1 MALTPE
7 DVVNKRFQATKFR
20 EGYDQDEVDD
30 FLDEVVNELR
40 RLTEENDDLRN
51 KLGTC
56 ERRVGELS
64 RASVARESAP
74 EPEVPMTM
82 ASQIQPPMAMSPPQ
96 PMMGGQ
102 PMRPEPMR
110 PEPMRGEGMRPEP
123 MRPEGMRPEPMR
135 PEGMRPEPMRP
146 EGMRPEPMR
155 PEGMAVEPLRPV
167 QQLEAMGQG
176 PEAAAGMLAL
186 AQKLHDEYVRNGEQQ
201 RDRIV
206 NEAREHAQRLVREAE
221 EKQRQTLGSLEQER
235 SLLERKIDELRAFE
249 REYRSRLKSYL
260 EGQLREL
267 EAKAAVVPNRGPQQP
282 AAVGAGAPA
291 AAYSGGGPLP
301 TRGTYAADQG
311 ADPAGQSYP
320 FGDRT

>member
-40 RLTEENDDLRN
+40 RLSEENEELRT
-51 KLGTC
+51 KLGSC

-64 RASVARESAP
+64 RATVAREAAP
-74 EPEVPMTM
+74 EPAPVP
-82 ASQIQPPMAMSPPQ
+82 IQQAPPPAPMPMPQ
-96 PMMGGQ
+96 PIAAVA
-102 PMRPEPMR
+102 PEPM
-110 PEPMRGEGMRPEP
+110 PMRSSSQMEP
-123 MRPEGMRPEPMR
+123 
-135 PEGMRPEPMRP
+135 
-146 EGMRPEPMR
+146 
-155 PEGMAVEPLRPV
+155 A
-167 QQLEAMGQG
+167 AQG

-186 AQKLHDEYVRNGEQQ
+186 AQKLHDEYVRNGEQT

-206 NEAREHAQRLVREAE
+206 GEAREHSSRLMREAE

-267 EAKAAVVPNRGPQQP
+267 ESKAAVVPTRGGQP
-282 AAVGAGAPA
+282 AQQQTATVGASQAP
-291 AAYSGGGPLP
+291 YSGPLP
-301 TRGTYAADQG
+301 TRGGYSDQG
-311 ADPAGQSYP
+311 SDQPAQYP
-320 FGDRT
+320 FGGQN

>member
-40 RLTEENDDLRN
+40 RLNEENEDLRN
-51 KLGTC
+51 QLGSC
-56 ERRVGELS
+56 ERRVSELT
-64 RASVARESAP
+64 RASAAREAAP
-74 EPEVPMTM
+74 EPDVPATM
-82 ASQIQPPMAMSPPQ
+82 AAGVMAPPAPAPMPIPVPP
-96 PMMGGQ
+96 PAA
-102 PMRPEPMR
+102 PEPIR
-110 PEPMRGEGMRPEP
+110 P
-123 MRPEGMRPEPMR
+123 
-135 PEGMRPEPMRP
+135 
-146 EGMRPEPMR
+146 
-155 PEGMAVEPLRPV
+155 AA
-167 QQLEAMGQG
+167 QLEAVAQGGQG

-267 EAKAAVVPNRGPQQP
+267 EAKAAVVPNRGPQASLP
-282 AAVGAGAPA
+282 SAGGTNGATPS
-291 AAYSGGGPLP
+291 YNGPLP
-301 TRGTYAADQG
+301 SRGSYS
-311 ADPAGQSYP
+311 ADPAPEPAQSFP
-320 FGDRT
+320 FGERG

>member
-40 RLTEENDDLRN
+40 RLTEENEDLRG
-51 KLGTC
+51 KLTVC

-64 RASVARESAP
+64 RATVARDAMDDAPTTVSAP
-74 EPEVPMTM
+74 VPVPV
-82 ASQIQPPMAMSPPQ
+82 AAVSAPVPVQ
-96 PMMGGQ
+96 
-102 PMRPEPMR
+102 EPMR
-110 PEPMRGEGMRPEP
+110 P
-123 MRPEGMRPEPMR
+123 
-135 PEGMRPEPMRP
+135 
-146 EGMRPEPMR
+146 
-155 PEGMAVEPLRPV
+155 AA
-167 QQLEAMGQG
+167 QLEAAGQGQG

-201 RDRIV
+201 RDRILT
-206 NEAREHAQRLVREAE
+206 EAREHATRLVREAE

-267 EAKAAVVPNRGPQQP
+267 EAKAAVVPNRSPQPTSTLAAGGP
-282 AAVGAGAPA
+282 AA
-291 AAYSGGGPLP
+291 YNGPLP
-301 TRGTYAADQG
+301 TRGAYAAEQ
-311 ADPAGQSYP
+311 AAEQPSQSYP
-320 FGDRT
+320 FGDRN

>member
-40 RLTEENDDLRN
+40 RLTEESEELRT
-51 KLGTC
+51 KLSAC

-64 RASVARESAP
+64 RSAVAREAAP
-74 EPEVPMTM
+74 EPAAALAPAPAPAPIVAPAPE
-82 ASQIQPPMAMSPPQ
+82 PQ
-96 PMMGGQ
+96 PLVAAMATGGN
-102 PMRPEPMR
+102 
-110 PEPMRGEGMRPEP
+110 
-123 MRPEGMRPEPMR
+123 
-135 PEGMRPEPMRP
+135 
-146 EGMRPEPMR
+146 
-155 PEGMAVEPLRPV
+155 
-167 QQLEAMGQG
+167 QG

-186 AQKLHDEYVRNGEQQ
+186 AQKLHDEYVRNGEQT

-206 NEAREHAQRLVREAE
+206 GEAREHSTRLMREAE

-267 EAKAAVVPNRGPQQP
+267 EAKAAVVPTRGPQ
-282 AAVGAGAPA
+282 AAASVGAAQAP
-291 AAYSGGGPLP
+291 YSGPLP
-301 TRGTYAADQG
+301 SRGTYADQG
-311 ADPAGQSYP
+311 QDQQPAQYP
-320 FGDRT
+320 FGGQN

>member
-40 RLTEENDDLRN
+40 RLHEENEDMRN
-51 KLGTC
+51 KLGAC

-64 RASVARESAP
+64 RASVARESVP
-74 EPEVPMTM
+74 EPEAPPTVAASVMAPPPPAPVP
-82 ASQIQPPMAMSPPQ
+82 APQ
-96 PMMGGQ
+96 PVMA
-102 PMRPEPMR
+102 PEPMR
-110 PEPMRGEGMRPEP
+110 P
-123 MRPEGMRPEPMR
+123 
-135 PEGMRPEPMRP
+135 
-146 EGMRPEPMR
+146 
-155 PEGMAVEPLRPV
+155 AA
-167 QQLEAMGQG
+167 QLEAAAVQGQG

-267 EAKAAVVPNRGPQQP
+267 EAKAAVVPNRGPQTSL
-282 AAVGAGAPA
+282 AP
-291 AAYSGGGPLP
+291 GGNGGSSSYNGPLP
-301 TRGTYAADQG
+301 SRGAYGSEPTPE
-311 ADPAGQSYP
+311 PAQSFP
-320 FGDRT
+320 FGDRA

>member
-40 RLTEENDDLRN
+40 RLNEENEELRQ
-51 KLGTC
+51 KLGAC

-64 RASVARESAP
+64 RATVARESMP
-74 EPEVPMTM
+74 EPEMAPVPVPMPVPVAQSM
-82 ASQIQPPMAMSPPQ
+82 
-96 PMMGGQ
+96 
-102 PMRPEPMR
+102 PEPMR
-110 PEPMRGEGMRPEP
+110 P
-123 MRPEGMRPEPMR
+123 
-135 PEGMRPEPMRP
+135 
-146 EGMRPEPMR
+146 
-155 PEGMAVEPLRPV
+155 
-167 QQLEAMGQG
+167 QLEISGQG

-206 NEAREHAQRLVREAE
+206 NEARDHANRLVREAE

-267 EAKAAVVPNRGPQQP
+267 DQKAAVVPNRGAQP
-282 AAVGAGAPA
+282 AASLAGGGAGYNGPLPSRSGYGGDQSEAGAP
-291 AAYSGGGPLP
+291 
-301 TRGTYAADQG
+301 Q
-311 ADPAGQSYP
+311 YP
-320 FGDRT
+320 FGDRN

>member
-40 RLTEENDDLRN
+40 RLNEENEELRT
-51 KLGTC
+51 KLGSC

-64 RASVARESAP
+64 RATVAREAAP
-74 EPEVPMTM
+74 EPAQIPAPTPPPAAPM
-82 ASQIQPPMAMSPPQ
+82 PQ
-96 PMMGGQ
+96 PVAAVA
-102 PMRPEPMR
+102 PEPVR
-110 PEPMRGEGMRPEP
+110 
-123 MRPEGMRPEPMR
+123 
-135 PEGMRPEPMRP
+135 
-146 EGMRPEPMR
+146 
-155 PEGMAVEPLRPV
+155 ASA
-167 QQLEAMGQG
+167 QLEQVGQG

-186 AQKLHDEYVRNGEQQ
+186 AQKLHDEYVRNGEQT

-206 NEAREHAQRLVREAE
+206 GEAREHSTRLMREAE
-221 EKQRQTLGSLEQER
+221 DKQRQTLGSLEQER

-267 EAKAAVVPNRGPQQP
+267 EAKAAVVPSRG
-282 AAVGAGAPA
+282 AAPA
-291 AAYSGGGPLP
+291 APATVGASQAPYSGPLP
-301 TRGTYAADQG
+301 TRGGYADQG
-311 ADPAGQSYP
+311 AEQPAQYP
-320 FGDRT
+320 FGGQS

>member
-40 RLTEENDDLRN
+40 RLNEENEELRK
-51 KLGTC
+51 KLGSC

-64 RASVARESAP
+64 RATVAREPVP
-74 EPEVPMTM
+74 EPEPAPAPPVPVPVPV
-82 ASQIQPPMAMSPPQ
+82 AA
-96 PMMGGQ
+96 
-102 PMRPEPMR
+102 PEPMR
-110 PEPMRGEGMRPEP
+110 TPQME
-123 MRPEGMRPEPMR
+123 
-135 PEGMRPEPMRP
+135 
-146 EGMRPEPMR
+146 
-155 PEGMAVEPLRPV
+155 VS
-167 QQLEAMGQG
+167 GQG

-206 NEAREHAQRLVREAE
+206 NEAREHANRLVREAE

-267 EAKAAVVPNRGPQQP
+267 EAKAAVVPNRGAQP
-282 AAVGAGAPA
+282 APSLAGGGAGYNGPLPSRSGYGTDQAEAGAP
-291 AAYSGGGPLP
+291 
-301 TRGTYAADQG
+301 Q
-311 ADPAGQSYP
+311 YP
-320 FGDRT
+320 FGDRN

>member
-40 RLTEENDDLRN
+40 RLGEENEELRT
-51 KLGTC
+51 KLGSC

-64 RASVARESAP
+64 RASVAREAAPESSPVPMQAAAPPPPPVQMPQPVQVQAP
-74 EPEVPMTM
+74 EPARMV
-82 ASQIQPPMAMSPPQ
+82 SP
-96 PMMGGQ
+96 
-102 PMRPEPMR
+102 
-110 PEPMRGEGMRPEP
+110 
-123 MRPEGMRPEPMR
+123 
-135 PEGMRPEPMRP
+135 
-146 EGMRPEPMR
+146 
-155 PEGMAVEPLRPV
+155 
-167 QQLEAMGQG
+167 LEAAAQG

-186 AQKLHDEYVRNGEQQ
+186 AQKLHDEYVRNGEQT

-206 NEAREHAQRLVREAE
+206 GEAREHSTRLMREAE

-267 EAKAAVVPNRGPQQP
+267 ESKAAVVPTRGSQS
-282 AAVGAGAPA
+282 APA
-291 AAYSGGGPLP
+291 ASVGASQAPYSGPLP
-301 TRGTYAADQG
+301 TRGGYADAGSEQ
-311 ADPAGQSYP
+311 PAQYP
-320 FGDRT
+320 FGGQN

>member
-40 RLTEENDDLRN
+40 RLTDENEEFRQ
-51 KLGTC
+51 KLSAC

-64 RASVARESAP
+64 RASVARENAP
-74 EPEVPMTM
+74 EPV
-82 ASQIQPPMAMSPPQ
+82 APPMPVPPPAPVTVAQ
-96 PMMGGQ
+96 PV
-102 PMRPEPMR
+102 PVPAPAPEPVA
-110 PEPMRGEGMRPEP
+110 PAPMAP
-123 MRPEGMRPEPMR
+123 
-135 PEGMRPEPMRP
+135 
-146 EGMRPEPMR
+146 
-155 PEGMAVEPLRPV
+155 AA
-167 QQLEAMGQG
+167 QLQSVGQG

-206 NEAREHAQRLVREAE
+206 GDAREHAARLVREAE

-267 EAKAAVVPNRGPQQP
+267 EAKAAVVPTRGQG
-282 AAVGAGAPA
+282 AVAQAQAPA
-291 AAYSGGGPLP
+291 PVAAGGQPGYSNGPLP
-301 TRGTYAADQG
+301 TRGAYTAD
-311 ADPAGQSYP
+311 AGSDAGGPSYP
-320 FGDRT
+320 FGERS

>member
-40 RLTEENDDLRN
+40 RLNEENDELRQ
-51 KLGTC
+51 KLSVC

-64 RASVARESAP
+64 RATVAREQAP
-74 EPEVPMTM
+74 EPEPVASAPAPVP
-82 ASQIQPPMAMSPPQ
+82 APAPMPVAV
-96 PMMGGQ
+96 
-102 PMRPEPMR
+102 PEPVR
-110 PEPMRGEGMRPEP
+110 PAAEQLQ
-123 MRPEGMRPEPMR
+123 
-135 PEGMRPEPMRP
+135 
-146 EGMRPEPMR
+146 
-155 PEGMAVEPLRPV
+155 AV
-167 QQLEAMGQG
+167 GQG

-206 NEAREHAQRLVREAE
+206 GEAREHAARLVREAE

-267 EAKAAVVPNRGPQQP
+267 EAKAAVVPNRGPQ
-282 AAVGAGAPA
+282 A
-291 AAYSGGGPLP
+291 AASLAGGGSNQYSGPLP
-301 TRGTYAADQG
+301 SRGTYTAE
-311 ADPAGQSYP
+311 PAEAGGQQFP
-320 FGDRT
+320 FGDRS

>member
-1 MALTPE
+1 MLLPCTIRVVAVTDSPQASPGPHVFVNPTGIRYGDTATPIRRPSLSREVTSMALTPE

-40 RLTEENDDLRN
+40 RLGEENEELRS
-51 KLGTC
+51 KLGAC

-64 RASVARESAP
+64 RATVARDGEAAEAAP
-74 EPEVPMTM
+74 VMAAAPPAPVAQEPVRPAM
-82 ASQIQPPMAMSPPQ
+82 APAMSPA
-96 PMMGGQ
+96 MSGGGDGS
-102 PMRPEPMR
+102 P
-110 PEPMRGEGMRPEP
+110 
-123 MRPEGMRPEPMR
+123 
-135 PEGMRPEPMRP
+135 
-146 EGMRPEPMR
+146 
-155 PEGMAVEPLRPV
+155 A
-167 QQLEAMGQG
+167 QG
-176 PEAAAGMLAL
+176 PQEAAGMLAL

-206 NEAREHAQRLVREAE
+206 SEAREHATRLVREAE

-267 EAKAAVVPNRGPQQP
+267 EQKAAVVPNRSPQP
-282 AAVGAGAPA
+282 AASLAGSAPMG
-291 AAYSGGGPLP
+291 YGNGPLP
-301 TRGTYAADQG
+301 TRGAYAADAGGEQ
-311 ADPAGQSYP
+311 AGQSYP
-320 FGDRT
+320 FGDRG

>member
-40 RLTEENDDLRN
+40 RLGEENEELRT
-51 KLGTC
+51 KLGSC

-64 RASVARESAP
+64 RASVAREAAPESSPVPMQAAPPPPVQMPQPVQVQAP
-74 EPEVPMTM
+74 EPARMV
-82 ASQIQPPMAMSPPQ
+82 SP
-96 PMMGGQ
+96 
-102 PMRPEPMR
+102 
-110 PEPMRGEGMRPEP
+110 
-123 MRPEGMRPEPMR
+123 
-135 PEGMRPEPMRP
+135 
-146 EGMRPEPMR
+146 
-155 PEGMAVEPLRPV
+155 
-167 QQLEAMGQG
+167 LEAAAQG

-186 AQKLHDEYVRNGEQQ
+186 AQKLHDEYVRNGEQT

-206 NEAREHAQRLVREAE
+206 GEAREHSTRLMREAE

-267 EAKAAVVPNRGPQQP
+267 ESKAAVVPTRGSAP
-282 AAVGAGAPA
+282 APA
-291 AAYSGGGPLP
+291 ATVGASQAPYSGPLP
-301 TRGTYAADQG
+301 TRGGYGESSEQ
-311 ADPAGQSYP
+311 PVQYP
-320 FGDRT
+320 FGGQN

>member
-40 RLTEENDDLRN
+40 RLNEENEELRT
-51 KLGTC
+51 KLGSC

-64 RASVARESAP
+64 RATVAREAAPESAP
-74 EPEVPMTM
+74 MPIPAPT
-82 ASQIQPPMAMSPPQ
+82 PPPAPAPQ
-96 PMMGGQ
+96 PVAAVA
-102 PMRPEPMR
+102 PPEPVR
-110 PEPMRGEGMRPEP
+110 
-123 MRPEGMRPEPMR
+123 
-135 PEGMRPEPMRP
+135 
-146 EGMRPEPMR
+146 
-155 PEGMAVEPLRPV
+155 ATS
-167 QQLEAMGQG
+167 QLEAAGQG

-186 AQKLHDEYVRNGEQQ
+186 AQKLHDEYVRNGEQT

-206 NEAREHAQRLVREAE
+206 GEAREHSTRLMREAE

-267 EAKAAVVPNRGPQQP
+267 EAKAAVVPTRGPAP
-282 AAVGAGAPA
+282 APASVGASSAP
-291 AAYSGGGPLP
+291 YSGPLP
-301 TRGTYAADQG
+301 TRGGYADSGSEQ
-311 ADPAGQSYP
+311 PAQYP
-320 FGDRT
+320 FGGQS

>member
-40 RLTEENDDLRN
+40 RLNEETEELRT
-51 KLGTC
+51 KLGSC

-64 RASVARESAP
+64 RATVARESAP
-74 EPEVPMTM
+74 EPVSMPIPAPAPPPAPM
-82 ASQIQPPMAMSPPQ
+82 PQ
-96 PMMGGQ
+96 PVAAVA
-102 PMRPEPMR
+102 PEPMR
-110 PEPMRGEGMRPEP
+110 
-123 MRPEGMRPEPMR
+123 
-135 PEGMRPEPMRP
+135 
-146 EGMRPEPMR
+146 
-155 PEGMAVEPLRPV
+155 AAS
-167 QQLEAMGQG
+167 QLEAVGQG

-186 AQKLHDEYVRNGEQQ
+186 AQKLHDEYVRNGEQT

-206 NEAREHAQRLVREAE
+206 GEAREHSTRLMREAE

-249 REYRSRLKSYL
+249 REYRGRLKSYL

-267 EAKAAVVPNRGPQQP
+267 DSKAAVVPTRGPQTPQ
-282 AAVGAGAPA
+282 AATVGASPAP
-291 AAYSGGGPLP
+291 YSGPLP
-301 TRGTYAADQG
+301 TRGGYADQG
-311 ADPAGQSYP
+311 SEQPVQYP
-320 FGDRT
+320 FGGQN

>member
-40 RLTEENDDLRN
+40 RLTEDNEELRQ
-51 KLGTC
+51 KLGAC

-64 RASVARESAP
+64 RASVARENAEPPAP
-74 EPEVPMTM
+74 PAPPVAAPPPVPVAAAPMSM
-82 ASQIQPPMAMSPPQ
+82 PPPMAMPMQPPMTVAQ
-96 PMMGGQ
+96 PVMA
-102 PMRPEPMR
+102 PEPT
-110 PEPMRGEGMRPEP
+110 GAAQLQ
-123 MRPEGMRPEPMR
+123 
-135 PEGMRPEPMRP
+135 
-146 EGMRPEPMR
+146 
-155 PEGMAVEPLRPV
+155 AVGP
-167 QQLEAMGQG
+167 G

-206 NEAREHAQRLVREAE
+206 GDAREHAARLVREAE

-267 EAKAAVVPNRGPQQP
+267 DAKAAVVPNRGAAPAPAQIGAGGQP
-282 AAVGAGAPA
+282 A
-291 AAYSGGGPLP
+291 YNSGPLP
-301 TRGTYAADQG
+301 TRGAYAADQG
-311 ADPAGQSYP
+311 GDASGPSYP
-320 FGDRT
+320 FGERN

>member
-40 RLTEENDDLRN
+40 RLTDENEELRQ
-51 KLGTC
+51 KLGAC

-64 RASVARESAP
+64 RATVAREVMP
-74 EPEVPMTM
+74 EPDLHKPVE
-82 ASQIQPPMAMSPPQ
+82 PPM
-96 PMMGGQ
+96 PM
-102 PMRPEPMR
+102 PSMRP
-110 PEPMRGEGMRPEP
+110 
-123 MRPEGMRPEPMR
+123 
-135 PEGMRPEPMRP
+135 
-146 EGMRPEPMR
+146 
-155 PEGMAVEPLRPV
+155 AA
-167 QQLEAMGQG
+167 QLEAMGSQG

-206 NEAREHAQRLVREAE
+206 GEAREHANRLMREAE
-221 EKQRQTLGSLEQER
+221 EKQAQTLGSLEQER
-235 SLLERKIDELRAFE
+235 ALLERKIDELRAFE

-267 EAKAAVVPNRGPQQP
+267 DAKAAVVPNRGPQP
-282 AAVGAGAPA
+282 AGVVSGQTP
-291 AAYSGGGPLP
+291 YSGPLP
-301 TRGTYAADQG
+301 SRGGYGPDQG
-311 ADPAGQSYP
+311 SDTGASPYP
-320 FGDRT
+320 FQG

>member
-40 RLTEENDDLRN
+40 RLGEENEELRT
-51 KLGTC
+51 KLGSC

-64 RASVARESAP
+64 RATVAREAAPESPAQLQVAAPPPPIQLPQPVAVQAP
-74 EPEVPMTM
+74 EPVR
-82 ASQIQPPMAMSPPQ
+82 ASS
-96 PMMGGQ
+96 
-102 PMRPEPMR
+102 
-110 PEPMRGEGMRPEP
+110 
-123 MRPEGMRPEPMR
+123 
-135 PEGMRPEPMRP
+135 
-146 EGMRPEPMR
+146 
-155 PEGMAVEPLRPV
+155 
-167 QQLEAMGQG
+167 QLEAIGQG

-186 AQKLHDEYVRNGEQQ
+186 AQKLHDEYVRNGEQT

-206 NEAREHAQRLVREAE
+206 GEAREHSTRLMREAE

-267 EAKAAVVPNRGPQQP
+267 ESKAAVVPTRGSAP
-282 AAVGAGAPA
+282 APA
-291 AAYSGGGPLP
+291 ATVGASQAPYSGPLP
-301 TRGTYAADQG
+301 TRGGYADAGSEQ
-311 ADPAGQSYP
+311 PAQYP
-320 FGDRT
+320 FGGQN

>member
-40 RLTEENDDLRN
+40 RLGEENEELRT
-51 KLGTC
+51 KLGSC

-64 RASVARESAP
+64 RATVAREAAPESAP
-74 EPEVPMTM
+74 VPLQV
-82 ASQIQPPMAMSPPQ
+82 APP
-96 PMMGGQ
+96 
-102 PMRPEPMR
+102 
-110 PEPMRGEGMRPEP
+110 
-123 MRPEGMRPEPMR
+123 
-135 PEGMRPEPMRP
+135 
-146 EGMRPEPMR
+146 
-155 PEGMAVEPLRPV
+155 PV
-167 QQLEAMGQG
+167 QMPHPVAVQAPDPVRASSQLEAVGQG

-186 AQKLHDEYVRNGEQQ
+186 AQKLHDEYVRNGEQT

-206 NEAREHAQRLVREAE
+206 GEAREHSTRLMREAE

-267 EAKAAVVPNRGPQQP
+267 ESKAAVVPTRGSAP
-282 AAVGAGAPA
+282 APA
-291 AAYSGGGPLP
+291 ATVGASQAPYSGPLP
-301 TRGTYAADQG
+301 TRGGYADSGSEQ
-311 ADPAGQSYP
+311 PAQYP
-320 FGDRT
+320 FGGQN

>member
-40 RLTEENDDLRN
+40 RLTDENEEMRT
-51 KLGTC
+51 KLGAC

-74 EPEVPMTM
+74 EPVAVPAPMPPPAPVTVAQPVM
-82 ASQIQPPMAMSPPQ
+82 APV
-96 PMMGGQ
+96 
-102 PMRPEPMR
+102 PEPVVH
-110 PEPMRGEGMRPEP
+110 P
-123 MRPEGMRPEPMR
+123 
-135 PEGMRPEPMRP
+135 
-146 EGMRPEPMR
+146 
-155 PEGMAVEPLRPV
+155 AA
-167 QQLEAMGQG
+167 QLQAAGQG

-206 NEAREHAQRLVREAE
+206 GDAREHAARLVREAE

-260 EGQLREL
+260 EGQLRDL
-267 EAKAAVVPNRGPQQP
+267 EAKAAVVPNRGGAQAP
-282 AAVGAGAPA
+282 ASVGANSSPQP
-291 AAYSGGGPLP
+291 SFNSGGPLP
-301 TRGTYAADQG
+301 TRGAYSAENGSDNNNS
-311 ADPAGQSYP
+311 PSYP
-320 FGDRT
+320 SFGDRS

>member
-40 RLTEENDDLRN
+40 RLDEENEELRQ
-51 KLGTC
+51 KLSVC

-64 RASVARESAP
+64 RATVARESAP
-74 EPEVPMTM
+74 EPEPVASAPAPMPV
-82 ASQIQPPMAMSPPQ
+82 AI
-96 PMMGGQ
+96 
-102 PMRPEPMR
+102 PEP
-110 PEPMRGEGMRPEP
+110 
-123 MRPEGMRPEPMR
+123 
-135 PEGMRPEPMRP
+135 
-146 EGMRPEPMR
+146 
-155 PEGMAVEPLRPV
+155 VRPV
-167 QQLEAMGQG
+167 AAELQAVGQG

-206 NEAREHAQRLVREAE
+206 GEAREHAARLVREAE

-267 EAKAAVVPNRGPQQP
+267 EAKAAVVPNRGPQP
-282 AAVGAGAPA
+282 AASLAGGSAQ
-291 AAYSGGGPLP
+291 YSGPLP
-301 TRGTYAADQG
+301 SRGAYSAEPAEAGGNICRSAYGRGPAGAGCPPRRGRGAAWQG
-311 ADPAGQSYP
+311 AKGGTAG
-320 FGDRT
+320 RV

>member
-1 MALTPE
+1 VSSGPHVFVNPTGIRYGDTATPIRRPSLSREVTSMALTPE

-40 RLTEENDDLRN
+40 RLGEENEELRA
-51 KLGTC
+51 KLGAC

-64 RASVARESAP
+64 RANVSRESTDEPAP
-74 EPEVPMTM
+74 VLAAATP
-82 ASQIQPPMAMSPPQ
+82 PPQ
-96 PMMGGQ
+96 PVVAEPVRPMAPAMSGMDGGA
-102 PMRPEPMR
+102 
-110 PEPMRGEGMRPEP
+110 G
-123 MRPEGMRPEPMR
+123 
-135 PEGMRPEPMRP
+135 
-146 EGMRPEPMR
+146 
-155 PEGMAVEPLRPV
+155 
-167 QQLEAMGQG
+167 G
-176 PEAAAGMLAL
+176 PQEAAGMLAL

-206 NEAREHAQRLVREAE
+206 SEAREHATRLVREAE

-267 EAKAAVVPNRGPQQP
+267 ESKAAVVPNRSPQP
-282 AAVGAGAPA
+282 APSMAGSAPMG
-291 AAYSGGGPLP
+291 YGNGPLP
-301 TRGTYAADQG
+301 TRGAYAADQG
-311 ADPAGQSYP
+311 SDQPSQSYP
-320 FGDRT
+320 FGDRG

>member
-40 RLTEENDDLRN
+40 RLGEENEELRT
-51 KLGTC
+51 KLGSC

-64 RASVARESAP
+64 RATVAREVAPESAPVQLQVAPPPPVQMPQPVAVQAP
-74 EPEVPMTM
+74 EPVR
-82 ASQIQPPMAMSPPQ
+82 ANS
-96 PMMGGQ
+96 
-102 PMRPEPMR
+102 
-110 PEPMRGEGMRPEP
+110 
-123 MRPEGMRPEPMR
+123 
-135 PEGMRPEPMRP
+135 
-146 EGMRPEPMR
+146 
-155 PEGMAVEPLRPV
+155 
-167 QQLEAMGQG
+167 QLETVGQG

-186 AQKLHDEYVRNGEQQ
+186 AQKLHDEYVRNGEQT

-206 NEAREHAQRLVREAE
+206 GEAREHSTRLMREAE

-267 EAKAAVVPNRGPQQP
+267 ESKAAVVPSRGGSQP
-282 AAVGAGAPA
+282 APPATVGASQAP
-291 AAYSGGGPLP
+291 YSGPLP
-301 TRGTYAADQG
+301 TRGGYADQG
-311 ADPAGQSYP
+311 SEQPAQYP
-320 FGDRT
+320 FGGQN

>member
-40 RLTEENDDLRN
+40 RLGEENEELRT
-51 KLGTC
+51 KLGSC

-64 RASVARESAP
+64 RATVAREAAP
-74 EPEVPMTM
+74 EAAPV
-82 ASQIQPPMAMSPPQ
+82 SIQAAAPQ
-96 PMMGGQ
+96 PVAPMPQ
-102 PMRPEPMR
+102 PVSVQAPD
-110 PEPMRGEGMRPEP
+110 
-123 MRPEGMRPEPMR
+123 
-135 PEGMRPEPMRP
+135 
-146 EGMRPEPMR
+146 
-155 PEGMAVEPLRPV
+155 PV
-167 QQLEAMGQG
+167 RASSQLEAAAQG

-186 AQKLHDEYVRNGEQQ
+186 AQKLHDEYVRNGEQT

-206 NEAREHAQRLVREAE
+206 GEAREHSTRLMREAE

-267 EAKAAVVPNRGPQQP
+267 ESKAAVVPTRGPAP
-282 AAVGAGAPA
+282 APA
-291 AAYSGGGPLP
+291 ATVGASQAPYSGPLP
-301 TRGTYAADQG
+301 TRGGYADQSS
-311 ADPAGQSYP
+311 DQPVQYP
-320 FGDRT
+320 FGGQN

>member
-40 RLTEENDDLRN
+40 RLTEDNDELRQ
-51 KLGTC
+51 KLGAC

-64 RASVARESAP
+64 RASVARESA
-74 EPEVPMTM
+74 EPPAPPAPVAVAPPPVPAPAPAPMPM
-82 ASQIQPPMAMSPPQ
+82 PAPMAMPMQAPMTVAQPVMAQMAQEPPG
-96 PMMGGQ
+96 P
-102 PMRPEPMR
+102 
-110 PEPMRGEGMRPEP
+110 
-123 MRPEGMRPEPMR
+123 
-135 PEGMRPEPMRP
+135 
-146 EGMRPEPMR
+146 
-155 PEGMAVEPLRPV
+155 A
-167 QQLEAMGQG
+167 QQLQAISQG

-206 NEAREHAQRLVREAE
+206 GDAREHAARLVREAE

-267 EAKAAVVPNRGPQQP
+267 DAKAAVVPTRG
-282 AAVGAGAPA
+282 GAPA
-291 AAYSGGGPLP
+291 PAQIGASSQPAYNSGPLP
-301 TRGTYAADQG
+301 TRGAYAADPG
-311 ADPAGQSYP
+311 GDSSGPSYP
-320 FGDRT
+320 FGERN